1 MTSEVVHHSAS
12 QAPSVVDTR
21 SRGLPA
27 LSRPPGEGRTQV
39 SSENPRSLHLGCPF
53 SPPSA
58 TLNSESAFK
67 TQLNSHILRKLS
79 LTPPSIL
86 DSLILDSL
94 ILDSLLHRA
103 LWDAQLRDSTLEAR
117 GWVQV
122 SAWH

>member
-1 MTSEVVHHSAS
+1 MTSELVHHGAS

-27 LSRPPGEGRTQV
+27 LSRPPGKGRTQV

-67 TQLNSHILRKLS
+67 TQLNSHFLRKLS
-79 LTPPSIL
+79 LTPPSIP
-86 DSLILDSL
+86 DSLV
-94 ILDSLLHRA
+94 LDSLLHRA
-103 LWDAQLRDSTLEAR
+103 LWDGQLRDSTLEAR